1 MTKSIEHLRREV
13 FDHLTYN
20 KQRSSPLLDFFRFP
34 VKDQSELSKKIE
46 ELLDTYEEDGYT
58 MNLEV
63 GFIWCISKDERR
75 GAEESGLNY
84 YLDYYGPLYEDSLDT
99 DLLDL
104 IKRNSKNS
112 HPTRVILGL
121 ASVRVHVE
129 KTHPYYRSIRNMK
142 SYRECECNDCFN
154 DLVQMSITD
163 ASE

>member
-34 VKDQSELSKKIE
+34 VKDQRELSKKIE

-58 MNLEV
+58 MNFEV
-63 GFIWCISKDERR
+63 GFIWCISKDGQR
-75 GAEESGLNY
+75 GAEEYG
-84 YLDYYGPLYEDSLDT
+84 LDYYGPLYEDSLDT

-104 IKRNSKNS
+104 IKRESKHS
-112 HPTRVILGL
+112 HPKRQIVAL